1 MRFVTAFI
9 ATTLIL
15 TASTSA
21 MAEDT
26 PRLIA
31 VTGTG
36 EIAVSPDRAIVTMGI
51 DARNLVLDQARDQV
65 NQTTRKVLKLAQ
77 DLGIDDKYVSTTGA
91 NINPEYR
98 YDNNRSVRRLTGYRV
113 FRNVSIDLRDLD
125 KLGRLVEGAV
135 DLGINQVSPPSM
147 TLVDRSAAEDDA
159 LKAAAKDARRKAELL
174 AETLGVKVGPVHSLT
189 AVSNN
194 FRPAPMA
201 EAAMMRS
208 ASADAGGADTY
219 SAGEVVVTAQVN
231 AQFTITD

>member
-1 MRFVTAFI
+1 MRFVTAFV
-9 ATTLIL
+9 TTILIL

-36 EIAVSPDRAIVTMGI
+36 EVAVSPDRAIVTMGI
-51 DARNLVLDQARDQV
+51 DARNLVLDQAREEV
-65 NQTTRKVLKLAQ
+65 NQTTRKVLKLAK

-147 TLVDRSAAEDDA
+147 TLVDRSAAEDDS

-208 ASADAGGADTY
+208 VSADGGGADTY
-219 SAGEVVVTAQVN
+219 SAGEVVVSAQVN
-231 AQFTITD
+231 AQFTIAD